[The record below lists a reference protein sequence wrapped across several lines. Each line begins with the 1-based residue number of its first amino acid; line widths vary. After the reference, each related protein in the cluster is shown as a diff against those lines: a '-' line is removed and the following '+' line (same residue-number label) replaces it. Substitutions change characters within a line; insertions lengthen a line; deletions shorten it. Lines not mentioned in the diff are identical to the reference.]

1 MARITVVEA
10 EAARR
15 HLQAEHDRLA
25 QVRTSLEN
33 DHLHD
38 QSEDESSSE
47 LSHMVLQHPAD
58 IASDAFEREKDFS
71 ILDQVQAELADVE
84 RALHRL
90 DKGDYGKCDACGER
104 IADERLAAV
113 PAARFCVE
121 HQGDAES

>member
-1 MARITVVEA
+1 MESDL
-10 EAARR
+10 ARR
-15 HLQAEHDRLA
+15 NLQAEHHRLA
-25 QVRTSLEN
+25 GVRDSVEN

-38 QSEDESSSE
+38 ESEDESSSE

-84 RALHRL
+84 RALERL
-90 DKGDYGKCDACGER
+90 DQGTYGTCDACGER

-113 PAARFCVE
+113 PATRFCVQ
-121 HQGDAES
+121 HQGDAET